1 MTVKKNHFEE
11 TAKTVIS
18 SMLIALF
25 ARAAIAEPRFIPSES
40 MLPTLKIEDHLIIEK
55 VSKYAFNASRG
66 DIVVFYPPFLE
77 KEQKG
82 LISDVTRLLSFPN
95 HTAYIKR
102 VIGLPGETVEVKE
115 GLVYINNKAI
125 EESYIKEK
133 PFYTMKKITV
143 PQDSLFVLG
152 DNRNNSMDGHVWGT
166 LPTKYVVGKAVLNFW
181 PPQRVGKIDNIK
193 Y

>member
-1 MTVKKNHFEE
+1 MTEKKNSFEE
-11 TAKTVIS
+11 TAKTVIAS
-18 SMLIALF
+18 ILIALF

-55 VSKYAFNASRG
+55 MSKHAFTPGRG

-77 KEQKG
+77 KGQEG
-82 LISDVTRLLSFPN
+82 IISNVTRALSFPN

-102 VIGLPGETVEVKE
+102 TIGLPGETVEVKD
-115 GLVYINNKAI
+115 GLVYINDKPL
-125 EESYIKEK
+125 EEPYIKEK
-133 PFYTMKKITV
+133 PYYTMKKITI
-143 PQDSLFVLG
+143 PKDSLFVLG

-166 LPTKYVVGKAVLNFW
+166 LPMKYLIGKAVINFW
-181 PPQRVGKIDNIK
+181 PPQRVGKIDDIK